1 MPLQSCSFDAIGLE
15 TTVWWN
21 TTGGGSVNRQQTFQ
35 VMSKE
40 QYYLAYIHHCFATFC
55 ILACQINDSSRF
67 DLDSR
72 TDASAEES
80 LELANSSANL
90 QTVRSDWVFFHIDV
104 WIVNLSERIVFGVKL
119 CSLRLCCTLVLLRF
133 VSHLWRSRGSSHS
146 PLWAVTAARRLAR
159 CESSWSCAW
168 WEIVRMEKL
177 RERSSD
183 DVSQRLY
190 HFHEQLLAEYTTV
203 Q

>member
-1 MPLQSCSFDAIGLE
+1 MMKYH
-15 TTVWWN
+15 
-21 TTGGGSVNRQQTFQ
+21 GGSVNRQQTFQ

-90 QTVRSDWVFFHIDV
+90 QTVRSD
-104 WIVNLSERIVFGVKL
+104 
-119 CSLRLCCTLVLLRF
+119 
-133 VSHLWRSRGSSHS
+133 
-146 PLWAVTAARRLAR
+146 
-159 CESSWSCAW
+159 
-168 WEIVRMEKL
+168 
-177 RERSSD
+177 
-183 DVSQRLY
+183 
-190 HFHEQLLAEYTTV
+190 
-203 Q
+203 